1 MWRRGRDPTHITPL
15 CQVAS
20 STELLHYRVDIVN
33 DWNYQLIFE
42 GLMMPFHS
50 KICTCICEPIRQTL
64 SWIVYLTTGTYL
76 PAREQS
82 NSMDFTI
89 SMLIPTLR
97 MDSLLCEYEQRAI
110 YKRYQVVGN
119 GPVTVYLKLL
129 VRFIVLIS
137 KYNAVFYGIDEP
149 YFVCTLT
156 WYSGPLMTFSIL
168 YTTVLF

>member
-42 GLMMPFHS
+42 GLMMPSHI
-50 KICTCICEPIRQTL
+50 KIRQTL
-64 SWIVYLTTGTYL
+64 SWIVFLTTGTYL

-110 YKRYQVVGN
+110 YKRYQVFGN
-119 GPVTVYLKLL
+119 YRVTVYLKLL

-137 KYNAVFYGIDEP
+137 KYNSVFYGIDKP
-149 YFVCTLT
+149 YFVCTLI
-156 WYSGPLMTFSIL
+156 WYSGPLMTFAIL